1 MNYQQTIDFL
11 YTRLPMYQRVG
22 AAAMK
27 YSLDNITKLVDRLGN
42 PQNKVKTI
50 HVGGTNGKGSSSHML
65 ASVLQTA
72 GYKTGLFT
80 SPHLKSFTE
89 RIKIN
94 GQEISEIAVIDFV
107 AEIERVVDEMK
118 PSFFEITFA
127 MAMQHFYKQEVDYA
141 VIEVGLGGRLD
152 STNIISPEICLIT
165 NISQDHVQFL
175 GSELPGIA
183 KEKAGIIKAGVPVII
198 SEYQKEVAHV
208 FIDKAAKEGSEI
220 KFADKEL
227 LLEHA
232 ADNRINI
239 IDGEKIRY
247 EGLKLD
253 LRGPYQQR
261 NVLGVLALIEKLDLN
276 ISDKNVHLGLANVV
290 KNTGLK
296 GRWQIVNQAPL
307 TILDTGHNK
316 SGIQVNLND
325 IEALKF
331 DGLHMVWGMVDDK
344 DIDELLELL
353 PEQATYYFVKA
364 DVPRAMPAE
373 ALSQAASRL
382 GLSGNM
388 YPSVMD
394 GYKAA
399 LASAKDDDLV
409 FVGGSTFVVAE
420 IEDL

>member
-1 MNYQQTIDFL
+1 
-11 YTRLPMYQRVG
+11 
-22 AAAMK
+22 MK

-183 KEKAGIIKAGVPVII
+183 KEKAGIIKASVPIII

-208 FIDKAAKEGSEI
+208 FIDKAAKEESEI

>member
-1 MNYQQTIDFL
+1 
-11 YTRLPMYQRVG
+11 
-22 AAAMK
+22 MK
-27 YSLDNITKLVDRLGN
+27 YSLENITKLMDRLGN

-65 ASVLQTA
+65 ASVMQTA

-373 ALSQAASRL
+373 TLSQAASRL

>member
-1 MNYQQTIDFL
+1 
-11 YTRLPMYQRVG
+11 
-22 AAAMK
+22 MK
-27 YSLDNITKLVDRLGN
+27 YSLDNITKLMDRLGN

-65 ASVLQTA
+65 ASVMQTA

>member
-1 MNYQQTIDFL
+1 M
-11 YTRLPMYQRVG
+11 
-22 AAAMK
+22 
-27 YSLDNITKLVDRLGN
+27 
-42 PQNKVKTI
+42 
-50 HVGGTNGKGSSSHML
+50 
-65 ASVLQTA
+65 
-72 GYKTGLFT
+72 
-80 SPHLKSFTE
+80 
-89 RIKIN
+89 
-94 GQEISEIAVIDFV
+94 
-107 AEIERVVDEMK
+107 
-118 PSFFEITFA
+118 
-127 MAMQHFYKQEVDYA
+127 
-141 VIEVGLGGRLD
+141 
-152 STNIISPEICLIT
+152 
-165 NISQDHVQFL
+165 
-175 GSELPGIA
+175 
-183 KEKAGIIKAGVPVII
+183 PVII

-373 ALSQAASRL
+373 TLSQAASRL